1 MSNQDSKKDD
11 KPEPESLWN
20 RFLERYPHAVLSKF
34 RRVFE
39 RYDRENK
46 EEHVKFVGRD
56 GSEYEVFYKKRF
68 EYSLYFPNEMK
79 KALGL
84 PVDFPLELTLNPH
97 PSLPIPAV
105 DFGESRPLKSLDLRE
120 KLKRLDIY
128 ATPTDYFSV
137 PVRDIFTNTTIKHTS
152 SKESH
157 EWLNGPNMRYWPQ
170 QLNFA
175 VWCATTGCGVSLR
188 SLLEERMG
196 GIDVTDHELKLPPQI
211 RAILWFHVYFTIRRI
226 LFQMGGI
233 QSSIALPGDPPF
245 NEKDNRYDI
254 PSYKRICKEFNIPT
268 DSDFRCHKGENHG
281 LGSVYIWVSYVGP
294 SKEDSS
300 YPGFFKFSEEGGEGS
315 KGNLLQYILNDV
327 DNGYEYFLT
336 RVSNGL
342 TNAGQARLN
351 QSIEALV
358 YCVLGSQVNVRSSI
372 LGNTGS
378 AQEVR
383 QEFLVLLE
391 DAIKQPDIS
400 KSVQRFQLAVQE
412 AKVKLDLAV
421 SPGTWLMPSRMVINT
436 ESTIGYN
443 NRLKRVEPSMR
454 LGVNTDVNSKS
465 VPVRVRHNLG
475 KSKVLLPHTSVV
487 KQKTTVERPK
497 IEEKESETPS
507 TKPKPDKPEATK
519 HEINLA
525 VITIVVGGLAWF
537 MFR

>member
-1 MSNQDSKKDD
+1 MSNQKDDDKKDDD
-11 KPEPESLWN
+11 KPEPKSLWN
-20 RFLERYPHAVLSKF
+20 RFLERYPHADLSKF

-68 EYSLYFPNEMK
+68 VYSLYFPDEMK

-97 PSLPIPAV
+97 PSLPIPAI
-105 DFGESRPLKSLDLRE
+105 DFGESRPLKSLNLRE
-120 KLKRLDIY
+120 KLSRLQIF
-128 ATPTDYFSV
+128 ATPSDSFSV

-157 EWLNGPNMRYWPQ
+157 EWLNAPNMRYWPQ

-254 PSYKRICKEFNIPT
+254 PSYKRICKEFNIST
-268 DSDFRCHKGENHG
+268 DSDFRCHKGDNHG
-281 LGSVYIWVSYVGP
+281 LGSVYIWYTNLGP
-294 SKEDSS
+294 HKTDSS
-300 YPGFFKFSEEGGEGS
+300 YPGFYRFAEEGGEGS
-315 KGNLLQYILNDV
+315 KGNLLQYILNDETK
-327 DNGYEYFLT
+327 DQYEYFLT

-358 YCVLGSQVNVRSSI
+358 YCVLGAQVNVRSSI

-391 DAIKQPDIS
+391 DSIKQPDIS

-421 SPGTWLMPSRMVINT
+421 SPGTWLMPSKMVINT

-443 NRLKRVEPSMR
+443 NRLKRVEPTMK

-465 VPVRVRHNLG
+465 VPVGIKHNLG

-487 KQKTTVERPK
+487 KKSVERPK
-497 IEEKESETPS
+497 IEEVKNE
-507 TKPKPDKPEATK
+507 TKPLPAKSDSTK

-525 VITIVVGGLAWF
+525 VITIVVGGLAWY